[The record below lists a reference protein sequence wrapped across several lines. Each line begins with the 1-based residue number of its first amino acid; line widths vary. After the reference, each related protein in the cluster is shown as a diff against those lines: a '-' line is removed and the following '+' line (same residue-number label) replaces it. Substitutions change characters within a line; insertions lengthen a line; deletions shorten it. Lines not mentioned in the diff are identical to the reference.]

1 MDNALVSV
9 IIPVYNVSEYIE
21 RSVNSL
27 LNQTCQNIEI
37 ILINDGSTDNSG
49 EVCRTLRDKYPE
61 KIVFIE
67 QKNSGVSAARNAG
80 LDIARGE
87 YIVFVDADDWVS
99 EDYVEKLYSAL
110 IANNADMA
118 TCGFFFWYSEEN
130 QQKSIRP
137 NPGSYTKEE
146 FYKTMLLRQ
155 VPLWATIYK
164 SSIIKQNQVRF
175 DTLLR
180 RMEDGCFVADY
191 TACCETFIVIPEYL
205 YFYYQREGSAMNSVH
220 KSTLLGVERSAYI
233 YNKLENTY
241 NRSGVDKSIYE
252 HQFTSKWVSFI
263 PNTAVGIIQKHNKLT
278 RKEKI
283 DFIKQSIV
291 VSDIKH
297 KLNTREISKC
307 SLLEKTLVRW
317 TMKER
322 IGLILLYAHTFNFLR
337 KIKRILKG

>member
-9 IIPVYNVSEYIE
+9 IIPVYNVSEYVE
-21 RSVNSL
+21 RCISSL
-27 LNQTCQNIEI
+27 LAQTYHNIEI

-49 EVCRTLRDKYPE
+49 EVCRALKDKYPE

-67 QKNSGVSAARNAG
+67 QENSGVSAARNAG
-80 LDIARGE
+80 LDIACGE

-137 NPGSYTKEE
+137 NPGSYTKEA

-155 VPLWATIYK
+155 VPLWTTIYK
-164 SSIIKQNQVRF
+164 NSFIKQNQVRF

-191 TACCETFIVIPEYL
+191 TSCCENFIVISEYL

-233 YNKLENTY
+233 YNKLEKTY
-241 NRSGVDKSIYE
+241 HRSGVDKSIYE
-252 HQFTSKWVSFI
+252 QSFTSKWANFI
-263 PNTAVGIIQKHNKLT
+263 PNTAVGIIQKYNKLT

-283 DFIKQSIV
+283 NFIEQSIV
-291 VSDIKH
+291 VSDIKN
-297 KLNTREISKC
+297 KLTSRGFSDCN
-307 SLLEKTLVRW
+307 LLEKILVRW

-322 IGLILLYAHTFNFLR
+322 IGLMLLYAHTFNLLR
-337 KIKRILKG
+337 KIKRTIKG